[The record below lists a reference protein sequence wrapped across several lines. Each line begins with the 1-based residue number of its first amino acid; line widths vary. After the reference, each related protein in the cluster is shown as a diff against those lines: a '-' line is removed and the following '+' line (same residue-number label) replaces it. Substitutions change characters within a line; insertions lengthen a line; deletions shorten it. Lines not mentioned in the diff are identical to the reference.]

1 MQSSKPIRSRGASEL
16 AAGPRLDSLALRA
29 LAPDVDAGQLYRSL
43 VDQHFVG
50 IVQADAQGSLRY
62 VNERWCAM
70 LGHRADELLGMSLH
84 DLVDPA
90 LARDLRAAMARLEA
104 GAADCILDQRYVRG
118 DGSLLHVTSCF
129 SALRD
134 DHANFLGLTAVM
146 VDNTRRVQAEA
157 LQSELRRALEL
168 VARAAPLPE
177 TLAALIRTAEQHS
190 AHGMAGQILLACDG
204 CLRHVAAGSLP
215 GALLSPL
222 QELQL
227 PVPADAEDARRL
239 EVMRDP
245 RWTPLREIALA
256 YGWHACWTQP
266 VVGSHGQLLGV
277 FVLYYRRRCRPRPD
291 DCAMVD
297 LVLRTAALAVERAHG
312 EAALHER
319 EERLRVA
326 LDTGGLGEWSLDLR
340 TMALRSNAMAKAHY
354 GLAPDTPL
362 DFDVLMRDF
371 IPPDDHDKLRSL
383 VRDALRRRLREFDLE
398 HRAVW
403 QDGSVHWIHM
413 RGRVTRDVAG
423 RAVALTGV
431 CQDMT
436 ERRSAEEA
444 LRERTR
450 ALRASESRLRNLAN
464 ITPALL
470 WSALPDGRMTYVS
483 ERWYEYTGVARG
495 GAIDWLAL
503 LHPDDVD
510 TTREAWRDALARKQ
524 EFEAELRLRRHD
536 GTYRWFLARAMPLRD
551 DEGNATC
558 WFGASTDIEDQ
569 RRVVQAL
576 RVSEQRASLAMD
588 LAKVSTWS
596 WNPRDNRISG
606 DARWYAMLGVDP
618 DTPLDLERIG
628 RRIHQEDWPRVHAA
642 LLATLAPGNDGGF
655 SEEYRWMSRDGST
668 RWATVRGQM
677 LYRDGPEG
685 RRPLRMIGSAIDVTD
700 RRNNEEALRDADR
713 RKDEFLATLAHELRN
728 PLAPL
733 RTSLHILRMD
743 VGEADRHRL
752 HAVME
757 RQVTQLVRL
766 VDDLLEVSRI
776 TRGKIALHKERV
788 AVADIVDQAV
798 ETSRPLLD
806 AAHHQLELH
815 LPQEP
820 LHLDADPVRLA
831 QVLSNLLN
839 NAAKYTEPGGRIVLS
854 ARREGSDIAL
864 RVRDNGA
871 GIPPEQLDHVFDLF
885 SQADRTLHRAQGG
898 LGIGL
903 TLVRQ
908 LVELH
913 GGSVSAH
920 SAGVGH
926 GSCFEVRL
934 PTGAADD
941 GTTTAPARS
950 PAMAAQRCGVLVVD
964 DNREHTDALAM
975 FLRIAGHDVRG
986 VYDAAHAL
994 AEVATF
1000 APDAVLLDVGLP
1012 DMDGFDLCRRL
1023 RAQAGGEDRVLVAI
1037 TGWGQADDRRR
1048 SHEAGFDAHLV
1059 KPVDPDALLAL
1070 VDALC
1075 HARHAEH
1082 AGSAGAARREAAART
1097 GRRVS

>member
-1 MQSSKPIRSRGASEL
+1 VRTDGARSTHGHAPGFD
-16 AAGPRLDSLALRA
+16 AA
-29 LAPDVDAGQLYRSL
+29 QLQRSL
-43 VDQHFVG
+43 VEQHFVG
-50 IVQADAQGSLRY
+50 IAQADAQGILRF

-70 LGHRADELLGMSLH
+70 LGYRADELLGMSLADLTDPGCLH
-84 DLVDPA
+84 DQH
-90 LARDLRAAMARLEA
+90 AAIARLSTRAED
-104 GAADCILDQRYVRG
+104 GVIDQRYRCH
-118 DGSLLHVTSCF
+118 DGTLLHATTSF
-129 SALRD
+129 SAIRD
-134 DHANFLGLTAVM
+134 DEGHYQGFIALA
-146 VDNTRRVQAEA
+146 VDNTRRVRAEA
-157 LQSELRRALEL
+157 LQADLRRALEL

-190 AHGMAGQILLACDG
+190 AHGMAGEILLSSG
-204 CLRHVAAGSLP
+204 GSLRHVAAGSLP
-215 GALLSPL
+215 AML
-222 QELQL
+222 QSRLHEVQL
-227 PVPADAEDARRL
+227 PVPADAEHARRV

-245 RWTPLREIALA
+245 HWAPLRETALA
-256 YGWHACWTQP
+256 HGWHACWTQP
-266 VVGSHGQLLGV
+266 IAGSHGQLLGV
-277 FVLYYRRRCRPRPD
+277 FVLYYRRRCRPRQD

-297 LVLRTAALAVERAHG
+297 LVLRTAALAIERAQG
-312 EAALHER
+312 EHALHER
-319 EERLRVA
+319 EEHLRVA
-326 LDTGGLGEWSLDLR
+326 LDTGRLGEWSLDLR
-340 TMALRSNAMAKAHY
+340 TLALRSNAMAKAHY
-354 GLAPDTPL
+354 GLGPDAPL
-362 DFDVLMRDF
+362 DFEVLMRDF
-371 IPPDDHDKLRSL
+371 IHPDDREKLRTV
-383 VRDALRRRLREFDLE
+383 VREALRRHLHEFDLE

-403 QDGSVHWIHM
+403 RDGSVHWIHT
-413 RGRVTRDVAG
+413 RGRVSRDAGG
-423 RAVALTGV
+423 RAAKLTGV

-483 ERWYEYTGVARG
+483 DRWYEYTGVPRNDN
-495 GAIDWLAL
+495 IDWIAL
-503 LHPDDVD
+503 LHPDDLEP
-510 TTREAWRDALARKQ
+510 TRRAWQEAVVGQ
-524 EFEAELRLRRHD
+524 HEFEAELRMRGRD
-536 GTYRWFLARAMPLRD
+536 GSYRWFLARAVPLRD
-551 DEGNATC
+551 EDGEATC

-596 WNPRDNRISG
+596 WNPRDNRITG

-618 DTPLDLERIG
+618 DVDLDLERIG
-628 RRIHQEDWPRVHAA
+628 RRIHHRDWPRVEAG
-642 LLATLAPGNDGGF
+642 LLSTLEPGSDGTF
-655 SEEYRWMSRDGST
+655 SEEYRWLHRDGST

-677 LYRDGPEG
+677 LYRDAPEG
-685 RRPLRMIGSAIDVTD
+685 RQPLRMIGSAIDVTN
-700 RRNNEEALRDADR
+700 RRNTEEALRDADR

-806 AAHHQLELH
+806 SAHHQLALD
-815 LPQEP
+815 LPPEP
-820 LHLDADPVRLA
+820 LHLDADPVRVA

-854 ARREGSDIAL
+854 ARREGDDVVL
-864 RVRDNGA
+864 RVQDNGA
-871 GIPPEQLDHVFDLF
+871 GIPPDQIAHVFDLF

-913 GGSVSAH
+913 GGSVRAQ
-920 SAGVGH
+920 SAGVGQ

-934 PTGAADD
+934 PASDAATGESPSRSN
-941 GTTTAPARS
+941 APA
-950 PAMAAQRCGVLVVD
+950 AAAHQCRVLVVD
-964 DNREHTDALAM
+964 DNREHTDALAL

-986 VYDAAHAL
+986 AYDAAHAL
-994 AEVATF
+994 AEAATF
-1000 APDAVLLDVGLP
+1000 TPEAVLLDVGLP
-1012 DMDGFDLCRRL
+1012 DMDGFELCRRL
-1023 RAQAGGEDRVLVAI
+1023 RAQTGGEERVLVAI

-1048 SHEAGFDAHLV
+1048 SQAAGFDAHLV

-1075 HARHAEH
+1075 RARHAEH
-1082 AGSAGAARREAAART
+1082 HETIGAARREAAARIG
-1097 GRRVS
+1097 GRAS

>member
-1 MQSSKPIRSRGASEL
+1 VQSSKPIRSRGANDL
-16 AAGPRLDSLALRA
+16 AARSRTDATATGGY
-29 LAPDVDAGQLYRSL
+29 APGVDAAQLQRSL
-43 VDQHFVG
+43 VEQDFVG
-50 IVQADAQGSLRY
+50 ILQADAEGCLRF

-70 LGHRADELLGMSLH
+70 LGYRADALLGMPLAE
-84 DLVDPA
+84 LTDPA
-90 LARDLRAAMARLEA
+90 CLPDQLAAIARLGTSAE
-104 GAADCILDQRYVRG
+104 DCVLDQRYVCH
-118 DGSLLHVTSCF
+118 DGTLLHATTSF
-129 SALRD
+129 NAVRD
-134 DHANFLGLTAVM
+134 DDGQYQGFTALV
-146 VDNTRRVQAEA
+146 VDNTRRVRAEA

-168 VARAAPLPE
+168 VARAAPLPN

-190 AHGMAGQILLACDG
+190 THGMAGQILLSCG
-204 CLRHVAAGSLP
+204 GSLRHVAAGSLP
-215 GALLSPL
+215 AELQARL
-222 QELQL
+222 QEVQL
-227 PVPADAEDARRL
+227 PVPIDAEQARRI

-256 YGWHACWTQP
+256 HGRHACWTQP
-266 VVGSHGQLLGV
+266 ITGSHGQLLGV
-277 FVLYYRRRCRPRPD
+277 FVLYYRRRCRPRQD

-297 LVLRTAALAVERAHG
+297 LVLRTAALAIERAQG
-312 EAALHER
+312 ETALHER

-340 TMALRSNAMAKAHY
+340 TLVLRGNPMAKAHF
-354 GLAPDTPL
+354 GLAPDEPL
-362 DFDVLMRDF
+362 DFDALMNTYVH
-371 IPPDDHDKLRSL
+371 PDDRAKLLAL
-383 VRDALRRRLREFDLE
+383 VRDALRRRRGEFDLE
-398 HRAVW
+398 YRVVW
-403 QDGSVHWIHM
+403 RDGSIHWSHM
-413 RGRVTRDVAG
+413 RGRISRGAGG

-483 ERWYEYTGVARG
+483 ERWYEYTGVVRG
-495 GAIDWLAL
+495 GSIDWIGL
-503 LHPDDVD
+503 LHPDDIEA
-510 TTREAWRDALARKQ
+510 TRKAWRDAVARKR
-524 EFEAELRLRRHD
+524 EFETEMRLRRHD
-536 GTYRWFLARAMPLRD
+536 AAYRWFLARAMPLRD
-551 DEGNATC
+551 EEGEVTC

-569 RRVVQAL
+569 RRVTQAL

-596 WNPRDNRISG
+596 WNPRDHRITG

-618 DTPLDLERIG
+618 DTELDLERIG
-628 RRIHQEDWPRVHAA
+628 RRIHHQDWPRVRAG
-642 LLATLAPGNDGGF
+642 LLATLQPGSDGAF
-655 SEEYRWMSRDGST
+655 SEEYRWLHHDGST
-668 RWATVRGQM
+668 HWATVRGQM

-685 RRPLRMIGSAIDVTD
+685 RQPLRMIGSAIDVTD
-700 RRNNEEALRDADR
+700 RRNTEEALRDADR

-733 RTSLHILRMD
+733 RTSLHILRME

-806 AAHHQLELH
+806 AAHHQLELD
-815 LPQEP
+815 LPAEP
-820 LHLDADPVRLA
+820 MLLDADPVRMA

-839 NAAKYTEPGGRIVLS
+839 NAAKYTEPGGRIVLA
-854 ARREGSDIAL
+854 ARRDGADVVL
-864 RVRDNGA
+864 RVQDNGA
-871 GIPPEQLDHVFDLF
+871 GIPPEQLPHVFDLF
-885 SQADRTLHRAQGG
+885 AQADRTLHRAQGG

-913 GGSVSAH
+913 GGSVRAH
-920 SAGVGH
+920 SAGIGQ

-934 PTGAADD
+934 PAGEAA
-941 GTTTAPARS
+941 TSAS
-950 PAMAAQRCGVLVVD
+950 PVPSRMRTMAAQSCRVLVVD
-964 DNREHTDALAM
+964 DNREHTDALAL

-994 AEVATF
+994 AEAATF
-1000 APDAVLLDVGLP
+1000 APEAVLLDVGLP
-1012 DMDGFDLCRRL
+1012 DMDGFELCRQL
-1023 RAQAGGEDRVLVAI
+1023 RAQPEGEERVLVAI

-1048 SHEAGFDAHLV
+1048 SQDAGFDAHLV

-1075 HARHAEH
+1075 RARHAEH
-1082 AGSAGAARREAAART
+1082 EESVGAARKMASHIS
-1097 GRRVS
+1097 RRAS